1 LDPVALANLV
11 GIQRGPALDGYAK
24 LSRNE
29 TRWAMTDRNGEPL
42 NVGDEVLLR
51 GSKEDDAAL
60 VTILEE
66 RADNMYLVRLV
77 EQASAWT
84 PANLPLH
91 DAIIDAN
98 LPAVEAWRETSGEPF
113 VVAGAALEVFE
124 YDHDDE

>member
-1 LDPVALANLV
+1 
-11 GIQRGPALDGYAK
+11 
-24 LSRNE
+24 
-29 TRWAMTDRNGEPL
+29 MTDRNGEPL